1 MADLLSGRYDDVIS
15 SFRLIDCRYPYEF
28 EGGHVMVGQKQ
39 SNFQIHVMHSAIHI
53 TYILAIIVHY

>member
-1 MADLLSGRYDDVIS
+1 MPGIYNSNPLQVADLLSGRYDDVIS

-39 SNFQIHVMHSAIHI
+39 SNFKFM
-53 TYILAIIVHY
+53 